1 MTLENL
7 TSSSLMNVLSS
18 TPGMSTVIK
27 LSKVAIIVVIVYV
40 AFLIIRSIVQIRYA
54 FSMKKLIENVEQ
66 INEKMDK
73 LIGIRQE
80 KSKK

>member
-1 MTLENL
+1 
-7 TSSSLMNVLSS
+7 MNVLSS